1 MKAARKLIFSD
12 TFRLAKILN
21 VTGAKLQEIES
32 IDTNGKKAAKKA
44 GLEAAR
50 KRLNLSEDTPDKDE
64 KIKEIEETLTMELDT
79 ISGQTASELA
89 DYIFSHISNDKVER
103 DVYRFLAA
111 LAEIKPEEIE
121 KASITD
127 IAELIMSIYEENKEE
142 LTDFFTRAAR
152 SSTALPST

>member
-89 DYIFSHISNDKVER
+89 DYIFSHIYGIYFYIN
-103 DVYRFLAA
+103 A
-111 LAEIKPEEIE
+111 
-121 KASITD
+121 T
-127 IAELIMSIYEENKEE
+127 IM
-142 LTDFFTRAAR
+142 
-152 SSTALPST
+152 